1 MIKKLEMN
9 KEEKFV
15 FCERYC
21 KSCPHF
27 HDCIS
32 EDRCIQD
39 AVKKY
44 FIDNYRKDI
53 KDGFF

>member
-1 MIKKLEMN
+1 MIKKLEMT